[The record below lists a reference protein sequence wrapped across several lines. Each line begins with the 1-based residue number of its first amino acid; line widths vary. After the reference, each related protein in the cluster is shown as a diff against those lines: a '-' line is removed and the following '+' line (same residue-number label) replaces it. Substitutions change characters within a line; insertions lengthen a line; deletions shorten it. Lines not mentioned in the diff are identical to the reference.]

1 MIFKTTNHF
10 CWNQWNYLLA
20 KSSMQ
25 EWGKRCP
32 GKHIHTPLFQL
43 AHESLLK
50 HTWINKILWVM
61 YLALSSSLSV
71 SQLWSPRKIIW
82 HFNTDVSYLCT
93 QYYQKV
99 TRSQAP
105 AYLNAET
112 KPAIYFEGFVLAC
125 NLVCW
130 FSTFLTKVKKVIRR
144 IKQDIFRNCLK
155 IHHQHRML
163 LFSGVFLNGLLGQ
176 LVSSTKLFSLLIL
189 RLRIKVRPNRNTRL
203 KFHCRL

>member
-20 KSSMQ
+20 KSFMQ
-25 EWGKRCP
+25 KWGKRCP
-32 GKHIHTPLFQL
+32 GKHVPLFQL

-50 HTWINKILWVM
+50 HTRINKILWIM

-71 SQLWSPRKIIW
+71 AQLWSPRKITW

-93 QYYQKV
+93 HYYQKV
-99 TRSQAP
+99 TGSQAP

-112 KPAIYFEGFVLAC
+112 KPATYFEGFVLAC

-130 FSTFLTKVKKVIRR
+130 FSAFLRKVKKVIKR

-155 IHHQHRML
+155 INNQHRML
-163 LFSGVFLNGLLGQ
+163 LFSGVFLNGLLG
-176 LVSSTKLFSLLIL
+176 
-189 RLRIKVRPNRNTRL
+189 
-203 KFHCRL
+203 